1 MQTESKKR
9 QGNEANTLLSAAF
22 TMYLNE
28 DANGMIYVSKTPMNQ
43 TYYCTPARLKC
54 IETKAK
60 NVTRKSV
67 FAGAICETIDGMILE
82 VVKVKNRKGYERK
95 YIREGSIL
103 GCR

>member
-1 MQTESKKR
+1 MSKKVELK
-9 QGNEANTLLSAAF
+9 NETANGTKPVLSAAF

-60 NVTRKSV
+60 KITRKGV
-67 FAGAICETIDGMILE
+67 FAGAICETIDGRILKVAK
-82 VVKVKNRKGYERK
+82 VVNWQGYERN
-95 YIREGSIL
+95 YIREGSL
-103 GCR
+103 

>member
-1 MQTESKKR
+1 MKNKTSLNHRTPPDAKH
-9 QGNEANTLLSAAF
+9 LLSAGF

-60 NVTRKSV
+60 KITKKGV
-67 FAGAICETIDGMILE
+67 FAGAICETIDGRILK
-82 VVKVKNRKGYERK
+82 VVKVNNRQGFERN
-95 YIREGSIL
+95 YIREGSL
-103 GCR
+103 